1 MVEETTANFLD
12 KISSAADVNGTIDL
26 QSDKAPTKV
35 NARFYYC
42 TSPFDLRDS
51 AAKRAQ
57 EVGIQ
62 SRELD
67 QIGLLTWTI
76 AQKSEIG
83 IWEGQ
88 HNRKEQELDWNES
101 SLAHGFGLCV

>member
-57 EVGIQ
+57 EVPMRRRERIILDNLT
-62 SRELD
+62 SRMETSRSFVG
-67 QIGLLTWTI
+67 GLEVDAFGVI
-76 AQKSEIG
+76 VSG
-83 IWEGQ
+83 
-88 HNRKEQELDWNES
+88 WNPITR
-101 SLAHGFGLCV
+101 A